1 MRGVRRFGLGVT
13 GLVIAVLVVA
23 CLSSPAAALAVTRP
37 VVTAVSPANGSTVG
51 GTTVTIRGKHF
62 TVGGKSV
69 VKKVLFGATAAT
81 SIKVKSAVLLTARA
95 PRGTGTV
102 NVRVVAKGG
111 TSAVVKADR
120 FVFKGAMP
128 VVAAVSPAY
137 GPTTGG
143 TTVTVTG
150 AGFTGATAVT
160 FGSVAATIVKVTAT
174 TITAITPKHQG
185 LAWDVRVTTPGGTS
199 AVAKPG
205 DQFTFYAVATVTGVS
220 PGSGPQTRGTVV
232 KITGTNLYTAKNIS
246 QAVKFGG
253 VLATGV
259 VVTSSLTITA
269 TAPAGTGT
277 VDVTVTTLA
286 GTTATS
292 AADRFS
298 YAPPF
303 VTLADAISDVLVAN
317 GTSLGDAEAAL
328 PTTVTVSLSYGGP
341 AIADVTWSE
350 GSPAYDGGTAG
361 SYPFVGTL
369 SGLPGVTNPNNV
381 TAAVNVNVGS

>member
-185 LAWDVRVTTPGGTS
+185 LAWDVRVTTPSGTS

-205 DQFTFYAVATVTGVS
+205 DQFTFYAPPTVASVS
-220 PGSGPQTRGTVV
+220 PGNGPRAGGTTVV
-232 KITGTNLYTAKNIS
+232 ITGNNLFKASTVS
-246 QAVKFGG
+246 FGG
-253 VLATGV
+253 VPATKV
-259 VVTSSLTITA
+259 IPQTTTIQA
-269 TAPAGTGT
+269 TVPAPAQW
-277 VDVTVTTLA
+277 
-286 GTTATS
+286 TS
-292 AADRFS
+292 
-298 YAPPF
+298 
-303 VTLADAISDVLVAN
+303 
-317 GTSLGDAEAAL
+317 G
-328 PTTVTVSLSYGGP
+328 
-341 AIADVTWSE
+341 
-350 GSPAYDGGTAG
+350 
-361 SYPFVGTL
+361 
-369 SGLPGVTNPNNV
+369 
-381 TAAVNVNVGS
+381 